1 MILGLH
7 FVQIGN
13 RLAATTVQLSLAGV
27 ETELSNSSF
36 GVLKRNQQGYKLP
49 LRFIGEN
56 DQNPI
61 SCVPAGGLKLG
72 YFGSNEYWICT
83 ASDLPP
89 VPGEFATYNMSL
101 QAQGAKSLVPSKSI
115 CVSCKIF
122 TIL

>member
-49 LRFIGEN
+49 LRLSGRMIKTL
-56 DQNPI
+56 
-61 SCVPAGGLKLG
+61 SRVCRLA
-72 YFGSNEYWICT
+72 
-83 ASDLPP
+83 A
-89 VPGEFATYNMSL
+89 
-101 QAQGAKSLVPSKSI
+101 
-115 CVSCKIF
+115 
-122 TIL
+122 